1 MTIILPYDDASIDDI
16 QLNSDIFEK
25 ILNQMK
31 TNSKEYISLKIPK
44 FKIQS
49 EYEVTL

>member
-1 MTIILPYDDASIDDI
+1 
-16 QLNSDIFEK
+16 
-25 ILNQMK
+25 MK

-49 EYEVTL
+49 EYEVTLLIQQFLNFYI